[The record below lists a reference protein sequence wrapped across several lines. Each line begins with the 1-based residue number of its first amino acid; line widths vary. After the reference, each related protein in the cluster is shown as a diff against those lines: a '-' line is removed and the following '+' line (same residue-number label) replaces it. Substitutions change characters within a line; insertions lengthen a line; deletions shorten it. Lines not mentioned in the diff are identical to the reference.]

1 MILNSLAS
9 HPLNRMTMILFPC
22 ILIFV
27 KSPIIL
33 FWFVSVQWFVDKK
46 EIIIQVKDWLES
58 LQSYT
63 KHITMRNKQQLR
75 TLKQI
80 WSRCLTLRFTSFLKN
95 SLNLL
100 LLSADISFEQL
111 HSLIHSCLI
120 VNWQPQENSDISC
133 LFFHLC
139 WNKVI
144 VCFSSRSGLLSLTSL
159 VFVSSSDIFPSIVL
173 MGKYFSSSILPLDT
187 SRRTTTDGWCI
198 QHIEHYQVPISI
210 RLISISVFMLTT
222 RSGGL
227 GLNLIGAD
235 TVILHDSDFNPN
247 VDRQAEDRCHR
258 IGQTRPVH
266 VIKLISK
273 DSVDEKIFDISQ
285 RKAQLG
291 TDLLTD
297 ERFVLVYSIHCRSF
311 LQEIM
316 KETSNLIV

>member
-210 RLISISVFMLTT
+210 RLISISVFISYLRGIYISCFLRDAICDFSFPRIPSMYANHADMPPNMTT
-222 RSGGL
+222 KMP
-227 GLNLIGAD
+227 LI
-235 TVILHDSDFNPN
+235 VLSQILFQFKTNHLRPKSIFHIINKPIKINTANKIEPIEARNNPN
-247 VDRQAEDRCHR
+247 
-258 IGQTRPVH
+258 
-266 VIKLISK
+266 L
-273 DSVDEKIFDISQ
+273 
-285 RKAQLG
+285 
-291 TDLLTD
+291 
-297 ERFVLVYSIHCRSF
+297 
-311 LQEIM
+311 
-316 KETSNLIV
+316 

>member
-9 HPLNRMTMILFPC
+9 YPLNRMTMILFPC

-63 KHITMRNKQQLR
+63 KHITMRNRQQLR

-173 MGKYFSSSILPLDT
+173 TGKYFSSSILPLDT

-210 RLISISVFMLTT
+210 RLISISVFISYLRGIYISCFLRDAICDFSFPRIPSMYANHADMPPNMTT
-222 RSGGL
+222 KM
-227 GLNLIGAD
+227 
-235 TVILHDSDFNPN
+235 P
-247 VDRQAEDRCHR
+247 
-258 IGQTRPVH
+258 
-266 VIKLISK
+266 
-273 DSVDEKIFDISQ
+273 
-285 RKAQLG
+285 
-291 TDLLTD
+291 
-297 ERFVLVYSIHCRSF
+297 
-311 LQEIM
+311 
-316 KETSNLIV
+316 LIVLSQILFQFKTNHLRPKVYFI